1 MGTVEIKQQ
10 HCFVREDLASFAA
23 LSVRTLDFSIFFP
36 PKFIGFVDK
45 KFLQLVLLRQ
55 WTLTS
60 SQIPDG
66 ESPRSEGE
74 GEAAPSDFKH
84 VPIHATARVVYDERY
99 MALFS

>member
-1 MGTVEIKQQ
+1 M
-10 HCFVREDLASFAA
+10 
-23 LSVRTLDFSIFFP
+23 
-36 PKFIGFVDK
+36 
-45 KFLQLVLLRQ
+45 LLRQ

-84 VPIHATARVVYDERY
+84 VPIHAAARVVYDERY